1 MDSTINQATEPIT
14 QAFDN
19 SVSTVSDATSALTST
34 VSDAT
39 SSLTST
45 VSDATS
51 SLTSTVSDVADSTG
65 LSNWSQFYAPIVYG
79 LLAVVLAVYGPK
91 LKPTL
96 PNFAKNLLNNNIF
109 RFVILLVI
117 MMISYK
123 DIQLALIVSLAFLLL
138 LSIANC
144 QEVKENYF
152 NYKAEQFEDLQ
163 QSIRGF
169 YETEGFEDMKNTNK
183 KDSKKE
189 ESKKS
194 DDKKDSKKEESKKSD
209 DKKVVVEKD
218 NTIVHDDKKEENKK
232 SKIGDAVG
240 NLINAIAESSKSEKF
255 DNYEHFQSEPAS
267 QIQMEEY
274 ENFLQRTIDSYKF
287 NYA

>member
-1 MDSTINQATEPIT
+1 MDSTINQATEPIA
-14 QAFDN
+14 QAVDN
-19 SVSTVSDATSALTST
+19 TVSTVSDTF
-34 VSDAT
+34 SDAT

-45 VSDATS
+45 VSG
-51 SLTSTVSDVADSTG
+51 VADSTG

-96 PNFAKNLLNNNIF
+96 PNFAKNLLNNNLF
-109 RFVILLVI
+109 RFAMLLVI

-152 NYKAEQFEDLQ
+152 TYKAEQFEDLKE
-163 QSIRGF
+163 SVKKF
-169 YETEGFEDMKNTNK
+169 YVTEGFEDMKK
-183 KDSKKE
+183 K
-189 ESKKS
+189 
-194 DDKKDSKKEESKKSD
+194 DDKKESKKEESKKSD
-209 DKKVVVEKD
+209 DKKVVVEKEE
-218 NTIVHDDKKEENKK
+218 TTVHEDKKEENKK
-232 SKIGDAVG
+232 SKVGDAVG
-240 NLINAIAESSKSEKF
+240 NLINAITESTNSEKF
-255 DNYEHFQSEPAS
+255 DNYEHFQAEPAS
-267 QIQMEEY
+267 KKQMEEY
-274 ENFLQRTIDSYKF
+274 EDFLQRTVNTYKF

>member
-19 SVSTVSDATSALTST
+19 SVSTVSDATSALSSS

-45 VSDATS
+45 VSN
-51 SLTSTVSDVADSTG
+51 VADSTG

-96 PNFAKNLLNNNIF
+96 PNFAKKLLNNNIF

-163 QSIRGF
+163 QSLRGF
-169 YETEGFEDMKNTNK
+169 YETEGFEDMKK
-183 KDSKKE
+183 KDEDEDTKKE
-189 ESKKS
+189 EEEIKKS
-194 DDKKDSKKEESKKSD
+194 DDKKDSKKKESKKLD

-218 NTIVHDDKKEENKK
+218 TATVHEDKKEENKK
-232 SKIGDAVG
+232 SKVGDAVG
-240 NLINAIAESSKSEKF
+240 NLISAIAESSNSEKF

-274 ENFLQRTIDSYKF
+274 ENFLQKTIDSYKF

>member
-19 SVSTVSDATSALTST
+19 SVSTVSDATSALSSS

-45 VSDATS
+45 VSN
-51 SLTSTVSDVADSTG
+51 VADSTG

-96 PNFAKNLLNNNIF
+96 PNFAKKLLNNNIF

-163 QSIRGF
+163 QSLRGF
-169 YETEGFEDMKNTNK
+169 YETEGFEDMKK
-183 KDSKKE
+183 KDEDEDTKKE
-189 ESKKS
+189 EEIKKS
-194 DDKKDSKKEESKKSD
+194 DDKKDSKKKESKKLD
-209 DKKVVVEKD
+209 DKKVVVEKE
-218 NTIVHDDKKEENKK
+218 TATVHEDKKEENKK
-232 SKIGDAVG
+232 SKVGDAVG
-240 NLINAIAESSKSEKF
+240 NLINAITESSNSEKF
-255 DNYEHFQSEPAS
+255 DNFEHFQSEQAS
-267 QIQMEEY
+267 QKQMEEY

>member
-19 SVSTVSDATSALTST
+19 SVSTVSDATSA
-34 VSDAT
+34 
-39 SSLTST
+39 LTST

-194 DDKKDSKKEESKKSD
+194 DDKK
-209 DKKVVVEKD
+209 VVVEKD

>member
-19 SVSTVSDATSALTST
+19 SVSTVSDATSSLSST
-34 VSDAT
+34 VTDAT

-45 VSDATS
+45 VSDA
-51 SLTSTVSDVADSTG
+51 AG

-169 YETEGFEDMKNTNK
+169 YETEGFEDMKNTK
-183 KDSKKE
+183 KKE
-189 ESKKS
+189 GTKKS